1 MAPDHLER
9 GLNRRSFVGL
19 GLGAAG
25 LAAVAASRPS
35 VALGAQPATGGTLRF
50 TQPIPITPFEF
61 QQLGPHTS
69 ALLQTVFDTVVR
81 FDEQRQP
88 QPWLA
93 ESWAENEGN
102 TELTLNLRRGVTYH
116 TGREFTSE
124 DVQFNVERV
133 RDPAIASQLRP
144 NSLTVTDMVLPDP
157 YTIVFRFAQPN
168 PIFFEFLFSLA
179 MLDRETA
186 ADLEGARQVI
196 GTGPF
201 RWQDYVPGNSV
212 TLVRND
218 TYWQAG
224 KPLLDGIEVQIV
236 DDKQSM
242 VLSVESGQQDVAW
255 QVLPQD
261 LARLSGNPQ
270 VQPLVSEAGAQYYY
284 IGAVTTADLVSD
296 KRVRQAI
303 NAAIDRQRIT
313 QTLLFGLVEPTA
325 LPWPK
330 NVPGYD
336 AEIDGSVTFD
346 LEKARRLFE
355 EAGVAPGT
363 TIVLEANA
371 QDPQNAA
378 IGQIVQADLATI
390 GINLDLQT
398 VENSVFQERLNT
410 AGFQQLYANTM
421 GGAQNINWFA
431 QVFPVRISGNASRYD
446 APAYVDLVNAMLAEP
461 DDAARQPLYDQVN
474 RLLVDESFNM
484 PICQA
489 PQGWVLR
496 GNVTDFA
503 YDPGNILHLE
513 DTYLA

>member
-1 MAPDHLER
+1 MTPDRQAR

-25 LAAVAASRPS
+25 LAAVTSSRRSIAAG
-35 VALGAQPATGGTLRF
+35 VQPESGGVLKF
-50 TQPIPITPFEF
+50 TQPILIAPFEF

-69 ALLQTVFDTVVR
+69 ALLLTVFDAVVR
-81 FDEQRQP
+81 FDERRQP

-93 ESWAENEGN
+93 ESWSYNVGN

-124 DVQFNVERV
+124 DVKFNVERV
-133 RDPAIASQLRP
+133 RDPTIASQLRP
-144 NSLTVTDMVLPDP
+144 NSLTVKEMVLPDP
-157 YTIVFRFAQPN
+157 NTIIFKFEQPN
-168 PIFFEFLFSLA
+168 PVFFELLFSLA

-186 ADLEGARQVI
+186 SELEGARQVI

-201 RWQDYVPGNSV
+201 KWQEYAPGNSV
-212 TLVRND
+212 VLVRND
-218 TYWQAG
+218 DYWQAD
-224 KPLLDGIEVQIV
+224 KPTLDRIELQIV

-261 LARLSGNPQ
+261 LARLRGNPQ
-270 VQPLVSEAGAQYYY
+270 VQPLVSESGAQFYY
-284 IGAVTTADLVSD
+284 IGAVTTGDLVSD

-303 NAAIDRQRIT
+303 NAAIDRERIT

-330 NVPGYD
+330 AVPGYS

-346 LEKARRLFE
+346 LEKARRLFQ

-378 IGQIVQADLATI
+378 IGQIVQADLAEI
-390 GINLDLQT
+390 DINLDLQS

-410 AGFQQLYANTM
+410 AGFKQLYANTM
-421 GGAQNINWFA
+421 GGAQSINWFV
-431 QVFPVRISGNASRYD
+431 QVFPVRISGNASKYA
-446 APAYVDLVNAMLAEP
+446 APAYIELVNAMLAET
-461 DDAARQPLYDQVN
+461 DDAKRQPLYDQVN

-489 PQGWVLR
+489 PQGWAIR
-496 GNVTDFA
+496 DNVENFA
-503 YDPGNILHLE
+503 YDPGNFLHLE
-513 DTYLA
+513 DTYLD